1 VACIGGLLFGYDT
14 GVFSG
19 AEGPMAH
26 QLGLTLLQTG
36 VVISSLVVAAAV
48 VALIGGRLSDAIGR
62 RTTIIV
68 LSIMIMFFTGVG
80 FVVTSPG
87 FTVLVAGRLILSV
100 LVILFVLSMQSFSTS
115 QSACG

>member
-68 LSIMIMFFTGVG
+68 LSIMFFTGVG